1 MLFRSVYQSRYGVQ
15 TEINY
20 EVEFSLAD
28 TEFAVITSGG
38 LTNSRFYTYTHESLN
53 TIALAAGLVPYTAGD
68 LDVRI
73 KSSLGTNDDVV
84 AYSNVVTITVT
95 PYPTDLP
102 KLAVAGN
109 HQGWNAG
116 NAPLIAASDFGRT
129 DFEGYVWLDGEFKFV
144 AQSADGTFN
153 FPPDSRRESILFWR
167 RPTEQQTH
175 HREHLQAL
183 EANTITSR
191 AHRPQAYPQCT
202 NMATT
207 TQS

>member
-1 MLFRSVYQSRYGVQ
+1 MKNLLKIGVLAILFIANVSCENDDQTIINPSGGPELLTPLTGSSYILNRSTPSAEVTTLVWDHADYGVQ

-129 DFEGYVWLDGEFKFV
+129 DFEG
-144 AQSADGTFN
+144 
-153 FPPDSRRESILFWR
+153 
-167 RPTEQQTH
+167 
-175 HREHLQAL
+175 
-183 EANTITSR
+183 
-191 AHRPQAYPQCT
+191 
-202 NMATT
+202 
-207 TQS
+207 